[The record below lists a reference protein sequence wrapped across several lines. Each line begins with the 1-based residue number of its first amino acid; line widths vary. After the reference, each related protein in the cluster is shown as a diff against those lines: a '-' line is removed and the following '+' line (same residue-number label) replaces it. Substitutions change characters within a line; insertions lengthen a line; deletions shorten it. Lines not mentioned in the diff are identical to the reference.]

1 MENRI
6 QRFQNRVIKDLNLDC
21 VLISNPVDVY
31 YLSYFHSSNCNLII
45 SHDKK
50 ILNTDS
56 RYILAA
62 AQIAPNFSP
71 NECNNNLL
79 TAAAEI
85 ISALGYKN
93 VGIQDQHL
101 TVSDF
106 SKLSTLDVNFVHL
119 GSKLDE
125 LRSEKYPEELN
136 SIKKAQE
143 ITDYAF
149 TEILKYIKEGVTE
162 KEIAFKLEYIMRNA
176 GAEGLSFSTIVAS
189 GTNSALPHAE
199 PSDRKLTKGDI
210 ITLDYGCVVNG
221 YCSDMTRTVA
231 LGQPDSRLVNI
242 YDIVLKAH
250 EIGIK
255 ALKPGIE
262 TMSVDNSVR
271 EYITQNGYGANF
283 GHGTGH
289 GVGLQIHE
297 KPVLN
302 QRENSI
308 LKPNQV
314 VTVEPGIYV
323 KGLGGVRIEDLCIIT
338 EDGYIDLTKSD
349 KNLIIL

>member
-1 MENRI
+1 M
-6 QRFQNRVIKDLNLDC
+6 
-21 VLISNPVDVY
+21 
-31 YLSYFHSSNCNLII
+31 
-45 SHDKK
+45 
-50 ILNTDS
+50 
-56 RYILAA
+56 
-62 AQIAPNFSP
+62 
-71 NECNNNLL
+71 
-79 TAAAEI
+79 
-85 ISALGYKN
+85 
-93 VGIQDQHL
+93 
-101 TVSDF
+101 
-106 SKLSTLDVNFVHL
+106 
-119 GSKLDE
+119 
-125 LRSEKYPEELN
+125 
-136 SIKKAQE
+136 
-143 ITDYAF
+143 
-149 TEILKYIKEGVTE
+149 
-162 KEIAFKLEYIMRNA
+162 
-176 GAEGLSFSTIVAS
+176 
-189 GTNSALPHAE
+189 
-199 PSDRKLTKGDI
+199 

-255 ALKPGIE
+255 ALKTGIE